1 MSICP
6 PVPLEDALPERDE
19 QADRIVGPRRPRP
32 ARGMRVRRLIGA
44 AGVREVPA
52 GEYVWLPIVL
62 LMVLLLGVCGEWWWG
77 VGV

>member
-1 MSICP
+1 
-6 PVPLEDALPERDE
+6 
-19 QADRIVGPRRPRP
+19 
-32 ARGMRVRRLIGA
+32 MRVRRLIGA